1 MGPIWS
7 IGKANGRHAG
17 PLLALGRLAH
27 RVAPILDVGDRI
39 ALELISEF
47 SSGHLVLLA
56 SKITK
61 QGVYKSGGYS
71 PVIRTLGERILIRTG
86 RVVS

>member
-1 MGPIWS
+1 MIRTLHEG
-7 IGKANGRHAG
+7 
-17 PLLALGRLAH
+17 LLPSVDRLGADPQSLGH
-27 RVAPILDVGDRI
+27 LTDRVTPILDLGHRI

-61 QGVYKSGGYS
+61 QGVYKSTGYS
-71 PVIRTLGERILIRTG
+71 GQGPAPRCPVW
-86 RVVS
+86 S